1 MDKQDTRRN
10 ANKRSGNR
18 PSKERV
24 SIGSEIQTSCGRLW
38 IVVQDLSYVPG
49 HTHHASRAVRAAP
62 VIGDKI
68 LWRSAKFIDGV
79 FETTG
84 RTVDIPEPKQQNTE
98 VYGSQSIMRL
108 LL

>member
-1 MDKQDTRRN
+1 MSKRN
-10 ANKRSGNR
+10 GNN

-24 SIGSEIQTSCGRLW
+24 SIGSEIRTACGRLW

-84 RTVDIPEPKQQNTE
+84 KTVDPPEPKQYNTE
-98 VYGSQSIMRL
+98 AFGSQSIMRL